1 MSMQLTST
9 SNSNANPAV
18 LDQLSQPD
26 ISRPRTPFPELSVF
40 PFSPTEDTERE
51 RQANF
56 GPVPNIQRNSRS
68 FSFAASEHSPRLQ
81 SRQIEFEVD
90 IETAPVLVVDEKK
103 TPSSPAAAAFA
114 PSASKIAEISAKA
127 SKYLAEANEF
137 LGKAQEKLDMLHE
150 LNIKG
155 ELTEKLSAFISET
168 RDVIS
173 QINTLQ
179 GKIADK
185 DVLGIVN
192 EFEKLETEVNQ
203 AKDAGAKLIASAE
216 EAIKKTVSCF
226 KRLFSS
232 CFK

>member
-1 MSMQLTST
+1 MSMQLTS
-9 SNSNANPAV
+9 NSNVNPSI
-18 LDQLSQPD
+18 LEQLSQPD
-26 ISRPRTPFPELSVF
+26 ASRPRTPFPELSVS
-40 PFSPTEDTERE
+40 PFSPTGDTERE
-51 RQANF
+51 RQANY
-56 GPVPNIQRNSRS
+56 GPVPSIRRNSDT
-68 FSFAASEHSPRLQ
+68 FSYAASQHSPTLE
-81 SRQIEFEVD
+81 SRD
-90 IETAPVLVVDEKK
+90 IGLELDVETGPVLVIDEKK
-103 TPSSPAAAAFA
+103 TASSPAAAASA
-114 PSASKIAEISAKA
+114 PSPSKIAEISAKA
-127 SKYLAEANEF
+127 AKYLAEANEF
-137 LGKAQEKLDMLHE
+137 LGKAQAKLDMLHE
-150 LNIKG
+150 LDIKG
-155 ELTEKLSAFISET
+155 ELTENLRAFISET